1 MCSHVTRA
9 VLCLTREVSP
19 LTQVQQSQQ
28 DHFIHCFKVSS
39 KKAHGL
45 SAPVTVR
52 PHPFLARGSGDG
64 HKYPELALRG
74 LQQAR
79 VLGRSVVSDALRPHG
94 LQPARLLC
102 PGDSPGKDTG
112 VGCQALLQGLPHP
125 GMEPRSPALQA
136 DSLPSEPPG
145 MPSRALPTRTP
156 EAQHEAAAR
165 VLSNSPFRYVK
176 LLPVC

>member
-9 VLCLTREVSP
+9 VLCPTREVSP

-64 HKYPELALRG
+64 HKHPELALRG
-74 LQQAR
+74 AAAGSSAGSLSRVRRSATPWSAARQAPLSWGFSR
-79 VLGRSVVSDALRPHG
+79 QGY
-94 LQPARLLC
+94 
-102 PGDSPGKDTG
+102 G
-112 VGCQALLQGLPHP
+112 VGCQALLQGVFPTQGRNPGLPHCRRILCHLSRQGRP
-125 GMEPRSPALQA
+125 QGPSPQA
-136 DSLPSEPPG
+136 PLTLNTKQRLECSVTHLFV
-145 MPSRALPTRTP
+145 T
-156 EAQHEAAAR
+156 
-165 VLSNSPFRYVK
+165 
-176 LLPVC
+176 